1 MRINERIAVWRSSW
15 LLDILV
21 GILGNTQT
29 KVWRI
34 CRPMLGCKEL
44 KSFHTNGRSNALLLP
59 IIPVSMHI
67 LLLIVVTFSIIAII
81 IVVCVV
87 IGFVVVI
94 IIIIILIS
102 IFLLYRRLVYL
113 SRSLSAKKWW
123 KGQAAK
129 RIHDWNPVCTV
140 QVPHV
145 GVWNRYS

>member
-1 MRINERIAVWRSSW
+1 
-15 LLDILV
+15 
-21 GILGNTQT
+21 
-29 KVWRI
+29 
-34 CRPMLGCKEL
+34 MLGCKEL
-44 KSFHTNGRSNALLLP
+44 KSFHTNGRSNTLLLP

-113 SRSLSAKKWW
+113 SRSLSAKKW
-123 KGQAAK
+123 
-129 RIHDWNPVCTV
+129 
-140 QVPHV
+140 
-145 GVWNRYS
+145 

>member
-1 MRINERIAVWRSSW
+1 
-15 LLDILV
+15 
-21 GILGNTQT
+21 
-29 KVWRI
+29 
-34 CRPMLGCKEL
+34 MLGCKEL
-44 KSFHTNGRSNALLLP
+44 KSFHTSGRSNALLLP

-67 LLLIVVTFSIIAII
+67 LLLIFVIFNIFAII

-113 SRSLSAKKWW
+113 SRSLSAKKWR
-123 KGQAAK
+123 KGQVAK

-145 GVWNRYS
+145 GVWNRYSQGLSNQKKRLHTESGLVPSRRPRGRLEECTI